1 MNKIIYPISTSSFR
15 TIREKGWFYVDKTDF
30 IYRMATE
37 GQYYFLS
44 RPRRFGKSLL
54 VSAMEA
60 YFLGRKD
67 LFEGLKIS
75 ELEKDWIEYAV
86 LHLDL
91 SAGDMSSA
99 EGLIARLEF
108 DLHNWEE
115 KYGSNDAETTL
126 ATRFQGIIRR
136 ACKLTGKG
144 VVVLIDEY
152 DNPLFSTIENKT
164 ENEEIRNLLKGI
176 YSILKAESDNIR
188 FCFLTGITRFSKM
201 SVFSGLNNLNDI
213 TLTPGYSGICG
224 ITANELQDACKDG
237 VATVAYKNN
246 ITIQTAL
253 DQLKEMYDGYHFG
266 DINLDIFNP
275 YSLMHVFT
283 EGQIKPYWFVSG
295 TSQFLWKRIV
305 SHADR
310 RLLTRMLYP
319 ILSDTDLGATEDDG
333 LSLSGLLF
341 QTGYLTIKSY
351 IPEISSYRLGIPN
364 SEVREGILKGL
375 LPLAS
380 RQDSEAA
387 NDDLYQLRTY
397 ASKGEVDNMISYLKS
412 FLAGISYRLTKKEPE
427 IYYENNLFLIFSL
440 IGIDTR
446 VEMDSSNG
454 RMDIM
459 MRSGNYLY
467 IIELKRDGSAEE
479 ALRQINEKDYAR
491 QFAKEQMKDTDLKI
505 ISIGINFSSEKRNIE
520 AWKYEIL
527 QASAIK

>member
-1 MNKIIYPISTSSFR
+1 MSKIIYPISTSSFR
-15 TIREKGWFYVDKTDF
+15 TIRENGWFYVDKTAY

-67 LFEGLKIS
+67 LFSGLKIFN
-75 ELEKDWIEYAV
+75 LEKDWIEYAV

-91 SAGDMSSA
+91 SAGDMSSTT
-99 EGLIARLEF
+99 GLIARLEF

-115 KYGSNDAETTL
+115 KYGSNEAETTL
-126 ATRFQGIIRR
+126 TTRFQGIIRR
-136 ACKLTGKG
+136 AARQSGKG
-144 VVVLIDEY
+144 VVILIDEY
-152 DNPLFSTIENKT
+152 DNPLFSTIGNKT
-164 ENEEIRNLLKGI
+164 ENEEIRKLLKGV

-224 ITANELQDACKDG
+224 ITTDELAHECKAG
-237 VATVAYKNN
+237 VTTVAKKNS
-246 ITIQTAL
+246 IDISTAMER
-253 DQLKEMYDGYHFG
+253 LKEMYDGYHFG
-266 DINLDIFNP
+266 ALNLDIFNP

-283 EGQIKPYWFVSG
+283 EGQIKPYWFISG
-295 TSQFLWKRIV
+295 TSQFLWERII

-310 RLLTRMLYP
+310 RSLKRMLYP
-319 ILSDTDLGATEDDG
+319 LLTDTDLGATEDNG

-380 RQDSEAA
+380 RQDSETT
-387 NDDLYQLRTY
+387 NDDLYQLRSY
-397 ASKGEVDNMISYLKS
+397 ASKGEVDNMISFLKS

-440 IGIDTR
+440 IGINTQ
-446 VEMDSSNG
+446 VEMDSSDG

-459 MRSGNYLY
+459 MRNGNYLY

-479 ALRQINEKDYAR
+479 ALKQINEKDYSR
-491 QFAKEQMKDTDLKI
+491 QFIKEQMKNSNLQI
-505 ISIGINFSSEKRNIE
+505 ISIGINFSSEKRNIDT
-520 AWKYEIL
+520 WKYE
-527 QASAIK
+527 KK

>member
-1 MNKIIYPISTSSFR
+1 
-15 TIREKGWFYVDKTDF
+15 
-30 IYRMATE
+30 
-37 GQYYFLS
+37 
-44 RPRRFGKSLL
+44 
-54 VSAMEA
+54 
-60 YFLGRKD
+60 
-67 LFEGLKIS
+67 
-75 ELEKDWIEYAV
+75 
-86 LHLDL
+86 
-91 SAGDMSSA
+91 
-99 EGLIARLEF
+99 
-108 DLHNWEE
+108 
-115 KYGSNDAETTL
+115 
-126 ATRFQGIIRR
+126 
-136 ACKLTGKG
+136 
-144 VVVLIDEY
+144 
-152 DNPLFSTIENKT
+152 
-164 ENEEIRNLLKGI
+164 
-176 YSILKAESDNIR
+176 
-188 FCFLTGITRFSKM
+188 
-201 SVFSGLNNLNDI
+201 
-213 TLTPGYSGICG
+213 
-224 ITANELQDACKDG
+224 
-237 VATVAYKNN
+237 
-246 ITIQTAL
+246 
-253 DQLKEMYDGYHFG
+253 
-266 DINLDIFNP
+266 
-275 YSLMHVFT
+275 
-283 EGQIKPYWFVSG
+283 
-295 TSQFLWKRIV
+295 
-305 SHADR
+305 
-310 RLLTRMLYP
+310 MLYP

-397 ASKGEVDNMISYLKS
+397 ASKGEVDNIISYLKS
-412 FLAGISYRLTKKEPE
+412 FLAGISYRLSKKEPE

-459 MRSGNYLY
+459 MRSGNYIY
-467 IIELKRDGSAEE
+467 IIELKRDGSADE

>member
-1 MNKIIYPISTSSFR
+1 
-15 TIREKGWFYVDKTDF
+15 
-30 IYRMATE
+30 
-37 GQYYFLS
+37 
-44 RPRRFGKSLL
+44 
-54 VSAMEA
+54 
-60 YFLGRKD
+60 
-67 LFEGLKIS
+67 
-75 ELEKDWIEYAV
+75 
-86 LHLDL
+86 
-91 SAGDMSSA
+91 
-99 EGLIARLEF
+99 
-108 DLHNWEE
+108 
-115 KYGSNDAETTL
+115 
-126 ATRFQGIIRR
+126 
-136 ACKLTGKG
+136 
-144 VVVLIDEY
+144 
-152 DNPLFSTIENKT
+152 
-164 ENEEIRNLLKGI
+164 
-176 YSILKAESDNIR
+176 
-188 FCFLTGITRFSKM
+188 
-201 SVFSGLNNLNDI
+201 
-213 TLTPGYSGICG
+213 
-224 ITANELQDACKDG
+224 
-237 VATVAYKNN
+237 
-246 ITIQTAL
+246 
-253 DQLKEMYDGYHFG
+253 
-266 DINLDIFNP
+266 
-275 YSLMHVFT
+275 
-283 EGQIKPYWFVSG
+283 
-295 TSQFLWKRIV
+295 
-305 SHADR
+305 
-310 RLLTRMLYP
+310 MLYP

-467 IIELKRDGSAEE
+467 IIELKRDGSADE
-479 ALRQINEKDYAR
+479 ALRQINEKDYAG
-491 QFAKEQMKDTDLKI
+491 QFAKEQMKNTDLKI